1 MVDIITWVSAHWKDV
16 LSAYGAIVIVCS
28 TIVKLTPTQKD
39 DNVWAKIV
47 KVLDFFSTVF
57 TKEDAAKIESAESKS
72 KK

>member
-1 MVDIITWVSAHWKDV
+1 MLDWIIANAKDV
-16 LSAYGAIVIVCS
+16 FALYGIVVALCT

-47 KVLDFFSTVF
+47 KILDFFSTVF
-57 TKEDAAKIESAESKS
+57 TKEDAAKLASATTTGKS